1 MKFSFDS
8 QDVETHRYLLLLGNA
23 IKPASNY
30 FDIFI
35 YLFIKHVRLAT
46 STPTE
51 FKMQLM
57 QQYVDQDV
65 MS

>member
-8 QDVETHRYLLLLGNA
+8 QDVENHRYLLLLGNA

-30 FDIFI
+30 FDNFI
-35 YLFIKHVRLAT
+35 YLFIKHLRLAT

-51 FKMQLM
+51 FII
-57 QQYVDQDV
+57 
-65 MS
+65 